1 MLTFTKQHEDFVEAF
16 ASGDMK
22 AAEYDRL
29 LAPKLKATI
38 SKYGQARL
46 LLDVTNVKD
55 FSAGALF
62 DEAIEDLR
70 DDHRLIKVAFL
81 GDSSL
86 ESIATTLVSPLF
98 EGDVKYFK
106 DRVEAEMWLA
116 NMPSARI
123 VIDQSNETWK
133 ETNGL
138 PGGEW
143 TGPTRGHRAD
153 ADLSHQNAAQS
164 STVLY
169 K

>member
-1 MLTFTKQHEDFVEAF
+1 MLTFTKQTEDFVEAF
-16 ASGDMK
+16 ASGEMK

-55 FSAGALF
+55 FAAGALF
-62 DEAIEDLR
+62 DDAVEDLR
-70 DDHRLIKVAFL
+70 EDHRLIKIAFL
-81 GDSSL
+81 GDSTL
-86 ESIATTLVSPLF
+86 ESLATSLVSPLF

-123 VIDQSNETWK
+123 VVDQTKKSWK
-133 ETNGL
+133 ESNGL

-143 TGPTRGHRAD
+143 TGPTRGHRTD
-153 ADLSHQNAAQS
+153 ADMSHRDSAQS